1 MADILK
7 QNIIIIIFQ
16 LLDTTCCTSFYYTIL
31 QKINAVALNQGGG
44 GIYVIFHIMCM
55 QITLPV
61 TRGTN
66 FKRNIFV

>member
-44 GIYVIFHIMCM
+44 GNLRHLSYYVYADYSTCYKGYKF
-55 QITLPV
+55 
-61 TRGTN
+61 
-66 FKRNIFV
+66 